1 MEKQSRQP
9 GLYSP
14 SFEHDNC
21 GIGAVVSIKG
31 IKTHQ
36 TVSDALSIVENLEHR
51 AGKDA
56 EGKTGDGVGILLQ
69 ISHKFFKK
77 AVKPLGIQIG
87 DEREYGVG
95 MFFFPQDELKR
106 NQAKKM
112 FEIIVEKEGLEFL
125 GWREVP
131 TYPQILGK
139 KAVDCMPYIM
149 QAFVKKPA
157 DVAKGIDFDRK
168 LYVARRVFE
177 QTNEDTYVVS
187 LSSRTI
193 VYKGMFLV
201 GQLRQF
207 FGDLED
213 ADYESAIAIVH
224 SRFST
229 NTNPSWERA
238 HPNRFIVHNGEINT
252 IKGNA
257 DRMLS
262 REETMYSEYL
272 ESEMAKITPVV
283 NTNGS
288 DSAMLDNT
296 LEFLVMNGM
305 PLPLAVMITIPEP
318 WSNNKAMAQEKK
330 DFYQY
335 YATMMEPWDGPAS
348 ILFSDGDIMGAV
360 LDRNG
365 LRPSRYYVTNDGYLI
380 LSSEVGVLPIAES
393 RIKVKDRLRP
403 GKMLLVDTVK
413 GELIDDDE
421 LKEKYATKQPYGE
434 WLDNNLVQLHDLKI
448 PNQKVPMHTKE
459 ERARLQKAFGYTYED
474 LKTSILPMAL
484 NGSESIGA
492 MGIDTPL
499 AVLSNKHQPLFNYFK
514 QLFAQVTNPPIDSI
528 REKVVTSTTVYLGTD
543 GNVLEEKAENCK
555 QLKINDPILTNT
567 DLLKIKNMKVDGFK
581 VETIPIIY
589 YKNTSL
595 EKAIDHLFVEVDRAH
610 REGANIIILS
620 DRGVDENH
628 VAIPSLLAVSALAAV
643 PCTDKEKNMQ
653 WLSFLR
659 AVSQEMSIILQHC

>member
-1 MEKQSRQP
+1 MEKNSAVK

-21 GIGAVVSIKG
+21 GIGAVVNIKG

-36 TVSDALSIVENLEHR
+36 TVSNALKIVENLEHR

-56 EGKTGDGVGILLQ
+56 EGKTGDGVGIMLQ
-69 ISHKFFKK
+69 ISHKFFTKVCK
-77 AVKPLGIQIG
+77 ELNIAIG
-87 DEREYGVG
+87 GEREYGIG

-131 TYPQILGK
+131 TNATVLGH
-139 KAVDCMPYIM
+139 KAVECMPHIM
-149 QAFVKKPA
+149 QGFVKKPK
-157 DVAKGIDFDRK
+157 DIEKGLDFDRK

-177 QTNEDTYVVS
+177 QSNDDTYVVS

-207 FGDLED
+207 FDDLRAEE
-213 ADYESAIAIVH
+213 YESAIAIVH

-229 NTNPSWERA
+229 NTNPSWQRA

-252 IKGNA
+252 IRGNA
-257 DRMLS
+257 DRMLA
-262 REETMYSEYL
+262 REEKLSSRYL
-272 ESEMAKITPVV
+272 ESDMHKIVPVV
-283 NTNGS
+283 NQEGS

-318 WSNNKAMAQEKK
+318 WSNDASMSQDKK

-348 ILFSDGDIMGAV
+348 IIFCDGDKMGAI

-365 LRPSRYYVTNDGYLI
+365 LRPSRYYITDDDYLV
-380 LSSEVGVLPIAES
+380 LSSEVGVLEVDQTKI
-393 RIKVKDRLRP
+393 IKKERLRP
-403 GKMLLVDTVK
+403 GKMLLVDTEE
-413 GELIDDDE
+413 GRLISDEE
-421 LKEKYATKQPYGE
+421 LKETYAKRRPYGE
-434 WLDNNLVQLHDLKI
+434 WLDNNLVNLKDLKI
-448 PNQKVPMHTKE
+448 PNKKVPEYSRE
-459 ERARLQKAFGYTYED
+459 ERAKILRAFGYTYED
-474 LKTSILPMAL
+474 YKTSILPMAQ
-484 NGSESIGA
+484 NGAEATAA
-492 MGIDTPL
+492 MGVDTPL
-499 AVLSNKHQPLFNYFK
+499 AVLSDKHQPLFNYFK
-514 QLFAQVTNPPIDSI
+514 QLFAQVTNPPIDAI
-528 REKVVTSTTVYLGTD
+528 REEIVTSTSVYLGED
-543 GNVLEEKAENCK
+543 GNLLEDSAENCRI
-555 QLKINDPILTNT
+555 LKINNPILTNT
-567 DLLKIKNMKVDGFK
+567 DLLKIKNMKVEGLK
-581 VETIPIIY
+581 VVVIPITY

-595 EKAIDHLFVEVDRAH
+595 EKAIDHL
-610 REGANIIILS
+610 
-620 DRGVDENH
+620 
-628 VAIPSLLAVSALAAV
+628 
-643 PCTDKEKNMQ
+643 
-653 WLSFLR
+653 
-659 AVSQEMSIILQHC
+659 